1 MPILGVEGI
10 VFDEAGRVLLTQR
23 RDLPFWCLPGGR
35 VDPGETPME
44 AVVREVAEETGLEVE
59 VERLVGVYCMP
70 RWRAGGA
77 TVLLFLCRRQGG
89 ALQLTNE
96 TIDVGYFAL
105 DALPADLMP
114 MLKHKQRIDDAV
126 ANVEKVFLRT
136 LLISWPLRVDEHS
149 VIARRLAELDLP
161 HDGFLTTE
169 LLQQIRERQFDDPKH
184 TRID

>member
-23 RDLPFWCLPGGR
+23 RDLPFWCLPGGQLEA
-35 VDPGETPME
+35 GETPME

-70 RWRAGGA
+70 RWQAGGA
-77 TVLLFLCRRQGG
+77 TILLFRCSRQGG
-89 ALQLTNE
+89 ALQLTSE
-96 TIDVGYFAL
+96 TIDVGYFAP
-105 DALPADLMP
+105 DAFPVDLTSM
-114 MLKHKQRIDDAV
+114 HRQRINDAV
-126 ANVEKVFLRT
+126 ANVEKAFLRT
-136 LLISWPLRVDEHS
+136 LLISWPQRVDEHS

-169 LLQQIRERQFDDPKH
+169 LLRQVRERQFDAPPKQ
-184 TRID
+184 ID